1 MKTTMGED
9 ESGGTMEA
17 SEWAQQKAQ
26 SIHAARAADE
36 IRTALNLERQ
46 RIRTS
51 NFPDLVEAVARAFQH
66 HCEEYNKIRAHGE
79 RSVEF
84 HAIGPS
90 LYMLRRDAGLSEIN
104 MRVNLSSCTIRVTAE
119 RSGLRYD
126 RVYHP
131 EALANG
137 TALLSSSNG
146 GSLVRAE
153 DVAQE
158 AMDAFLDGQE
168 LAERL

>member
-1 MKTTMGED
+1 
-9 ESGGTMEA
+9 MEA

-26 SIHAARAADE
+26 SIHAATAADE
-36 IRTALNLERQ
+36 ARTALILERQ

-51 NFPDLVEAVARAFQH
+51 NFPDLVKDVARAFQN
-66 HCEEYNKIRAHGE
+66 HCEEYNKVRAPRE
-79 RSVEF
+79 RSVGF
-84 HAIGPS
+84 HPIGPS
-90 LYMLRRDAGLSEIN
+90 FFMLRRDAGLAEMH

-119 RSGLRYD
+119 KCGFRYD

-146 GSLVRAE
+146 GSLVSPE

-168 LAERL
+168 PAERL